1 MPQTSP
7 AKAVHL
13 LHNALVKDIGCP
25 TISHERAYE
34 KNAMSFQAC
43 KQTIKRTPS
52 NHPQHVFLESA
63 LNSPTSKSAQR
74 LVGGPRT
81 KL

>member
-52 NHPQHVFLESA
+52 IIHSMCFWRVHWTHLPANPHNVL
-63 LNSPTSKSAQR
+63 
-74 LVGGPRT
+74 
-81 KL
+81 